1 MKGLPMD
8 TAQKQKIAKIVVKQ
22 GIGFVFACLM
32 GYTYKLSKKAD
43 ERIDN
48 YFAPEPE
55 ATSKED

>member
-1 MKGLPMD
+1 MD